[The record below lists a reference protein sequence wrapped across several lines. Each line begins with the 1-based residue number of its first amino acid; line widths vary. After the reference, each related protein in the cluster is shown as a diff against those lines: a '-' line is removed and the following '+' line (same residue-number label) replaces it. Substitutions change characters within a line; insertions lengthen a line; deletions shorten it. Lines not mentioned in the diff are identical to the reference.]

1 MPRTLSDEPIKH
13 LKQGTQAAEPTGLI
27 RVIWTI
33 RVLKKTAARVLK
45 KQLFVFIREIRV
57 SFTESFPLHVFLGFG
72 IHARLCG
79 VGDEVAAF
87 PHLKL
92 MLCSILRFAE
102 RDA

>member
-1 MPRTLSDEPIKH
+1 MYIKH

-57 SFTESFPLHVFLGFG
+57 SFTELFPLYVFLGFG

-79 VGDEVAAF
+79 VGDELACF
-87 PHLKL
+87 PDSELTL
-92 MLCSILRFAE
+92 GALFGFS
-102 RDA
+102 DA